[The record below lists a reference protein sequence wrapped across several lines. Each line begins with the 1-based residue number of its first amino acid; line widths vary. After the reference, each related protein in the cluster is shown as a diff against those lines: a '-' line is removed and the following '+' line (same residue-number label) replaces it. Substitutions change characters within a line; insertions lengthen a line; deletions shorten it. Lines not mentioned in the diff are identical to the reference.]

1 MDRHELKRTLV
12 ELLEET
18 TGEKYA
24 QIDDTQNLQ
33 EGLGLDSVD
42 VFSLVVELQTNL
54 KIKIASDDL
63 SAIATVGDLLD
74 LLQARLPA
82 SSASNAA

>member
-1 MDRHELKRTLV
+1 MDRQELRRILI

-24 QIDDTQNLQ
+24 ETDDNQSLQ

-54 KIKIASDDL
+54 KIKISSDDL
-63 SAIATVGDLLD
+63 GSLTTVGDLLD
-74 LLQARLPA
+74 LLQARLPDR
-82 SSASNAA
+82 SASNAA